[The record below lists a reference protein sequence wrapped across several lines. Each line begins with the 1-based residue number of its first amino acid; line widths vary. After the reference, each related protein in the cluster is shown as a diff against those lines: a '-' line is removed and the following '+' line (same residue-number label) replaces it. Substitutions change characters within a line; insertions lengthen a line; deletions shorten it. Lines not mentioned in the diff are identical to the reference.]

1 MPLFEKL
8 ENESTKT
15 AEKIASC
22 PRCNG
27 IMIKKRRKITCSTCG
42 FRVQIT
48 SRYNDSVIC
57 AIALGELC
65 LAVGIVVGALSVLA
79 H

>member
-8 ENESTKT
+8 ENESTKL

-27 IMIKKRRKITCSTCG
+27 VMFRKGRKITCSTCG
-42 FRVQIT
+42 FKVQIT
-48 SRYNDSVIC
+48 SRYNDSVIYGLV
-57 AIALGELC
+57 LGEVC
-65 LAVGIVVGALSVLA
+65 LAVGIFVGVLSVLA